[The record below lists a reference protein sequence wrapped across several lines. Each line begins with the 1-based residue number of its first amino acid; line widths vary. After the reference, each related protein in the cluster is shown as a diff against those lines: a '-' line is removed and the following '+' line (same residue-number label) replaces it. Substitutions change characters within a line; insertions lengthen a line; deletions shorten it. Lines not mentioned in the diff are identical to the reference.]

1 MAALRLL
8 SVLSIFC
15 LSQYCLRATGIID
28 AASQFG
34 AKGHFSGQKVTAPS
48 MWPIQNGFDAFP
60 IMWFGANTSGLDSV
74 ETLELISKHRV
85 GGYGWQQ
92 GTGDL
97 SKTVGL
103 GETHLVSAATHL
115 RDYLS
120 SKELNNTL
128 VFVYRQIQVALRLF
142 ETCKSVADNPNNEH
156 MWLHDPTTGKL
167 CLAGQPWHTS
177 DPYWNFTNP
186 DTISAWLE
194 NTITEVTAEA
204 SKGVAAVFF
213 DEVDQAYC
221 GYWNQNQGGCSA
233 QSNNLQSLLQKNN
246 NVMLTKMV
254 QQMNRGG
261 VIPLLS
267 LDNRLSKS
275 SDGLNAPIPC
285 AIPEDATLDALN
297 GLTWARFYE
306 NWPSSYWVPSNRDL
320 YAAMISNAILE
331 GTAGI
336 PVLTHYNGGSCPDP
350 GRHIPRPGRL
360 GGNLE
365 FGIAT
370 FLIVQ
375 TEWSVFSASTDWY
388 DANFCWHP
396 EYDVQY
402 GRPLNA
408 ATRTGPYTWH
418 RNFTMANV
426 EIDVSRNYGAVLLI

>member
-1 MAALRLL
+1 
-8 SVLSIFC
+8 
-15 LSQYCLRATGIID
+15 
-28 AASQFG
+28 
-34 AKGHFSGQKVTAPS
+34 
-48 MWPIQNGFDAFP
+48 
-60 IMWFGANTSGLDSV
+60 
-74 ETLELISKHRV
+74 
-85 GGYGWQQ
+85 
-92 GTGDL
+92 
-97 SKTVGL
+97 
-103 GETHLVSAATHL
+103 
-115 RDYLS
+115 
-120 SKELNNTL
+120 
-128 VFVYRQIQVALRLF
+128 
-142 ETCKSVADNPNNEH
+142 
-156 MWLHDPTTGKL
+156 
-167 CLAGQPWHTS
+167 
-177 DPYWNFTNP
+177 
-186 DTISAWLE
+186 
-194 NTITEVTAEA
+194 
-204 SKGVAAVFF
+204 
-213 DEVDQAYC
+213 
-221 GYWNQNQGGCSA
+221 
-233 QSNNLQSLLQKNN
+233 
-246 NVMLTKMV
+246 MV

-306 NWPSSYWVPSNRDL
+306 NWPSSFWVPSNRDL

-426 EIDVSRNYGAVLLI
+426 EIDVSRNYGAVELK